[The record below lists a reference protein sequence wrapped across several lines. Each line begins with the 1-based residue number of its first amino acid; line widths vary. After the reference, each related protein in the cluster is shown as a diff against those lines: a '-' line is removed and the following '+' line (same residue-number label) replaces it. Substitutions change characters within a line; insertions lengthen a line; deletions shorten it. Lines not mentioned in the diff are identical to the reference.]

1 MAGANSTLQITELDF
16 SALKNSLIAF
26 LQSQNTIQDYNYQG
40 SAMSVLLDILAYN
53 TQYNAYYLNMVA
65 NEMFLDSAIQRESV
79 VSHAK
84 LLNYTPKSAISPT
97 ALVNITVNQVSG
109 GTLTLPQYSTL
120 ISEAIDGVNYNFLTT
135 TSTTV
140 PVTSNTATFTD
151 VEIVQ
156 GKLAQFSYT
165 VDSTANPTYTFS
177 IPDENVDTST
187 LLVTVQQSSGN
198 NQYNIYTLGQNVLG
212 LNGDSMVYF
221 LQEGINGQYE
231 IYFGDNILGNQL
243 TDGNVVNLSYIV
255 TQGSIGTGANNFV
268 MATPINGYSNTVVT
282 PVQSASQGSDKESIQ
297 SIKFQAPKSYAAQG
311 RAVTKED
318 YITLIQQNTLG
329 YTFDSVN
336 VWGGQENNPP
346 VYGQV
351 FITIKPTGAYT
362 LTATQKKLLVEN
374 VIKPISLMTVT
385 PNIVDPDYTYLKI
398 ISNVVY
404 DQKRTSLSSSQIQS
418 KVAAAIQNF
427 ATSSLNTF
435 NSTFSGA
442 DLVGLVQIVDP
453 SIITNEY
460 TIKTQKK
467 FYPNLSQSEN
477 YTFYFNTP
485 LQRGVL
491 TSGISSYPGLQFK
504 DPSNSANIIDGVFIE
519 EIPVSTVGVD
529 SISII
534 NPGFS
539 YQSAPTITIVGD
551 GTGATAESTID
562 INGRISSITVTN
574 SGQNYTQAVVVIT
587 PAASDSSGQSGAAVA
602 TLQGQFGTLRSYY
615 YNTNNV
621 KTIFNSNVGTV
632 DYTNGIITLNSFNPY
647 DVDNFLGQLTITAN
661 PTTSIISSQFNRII
675 TVDPFNPTSII
686 VNVTPKN

>member
-427 ATSSLNTF
+427 TTSSLNTF

>member
-460 TIKTQKK
+460 TIKTEKK

>member
-351 FITIKPTGAYT
+351 FIAIKPTGAYT

-647 DVDNFLGQLTITAN
+647 NVDNFLGQLTITAN

>member
-1 MAGANSTLQITELDF
+1 MAANSNLQITSLDF
-16 SALKNSLIAF
+16 DALKQNFLTY
-26 LQSQNTIQDYNYQG
+26 LQSQSTFQDYNFEG
-40 SAMSVLLDILAYN
+40 SALNTLVDLLTYN

-65 NEMFLDSAIQRESV
+65 NEMFLDSATQRASV

-84 LLNYTPKSAISPT
+84 LLDYTPKSAIAPT
-97 ALVNITVNQVSG
+97 ATVNITFNNVTTSS
-109 GTLTLPQYSTL
+109 LTLPAYS
-120 ISEAIDGVNYNFLTT
+120 IFSSSAINGVNYTFVNPEAYTVN
-135 TSTTV
+135 TS
-140 PVTSNTATFTD
+140 SNTATFTN
-151 VEIVQ
+151 VEIKQ
-156 GKLAQFSYT
+156 GVPASYT
-165 VDSTANPTYTFS
+165 YTVNSTSNPNYIFE
-177 IPDENVDTST
+177 IPDATVDTST
-187 LLVTVQQSSGN
+187 LQVIVQGSSSN
-198 NQYNIYTLGQNVLG
+198 AAYQIFTPATDYLILDYT
-212 LNGDSMVYF
+212 SPVYF
-221 LQEGINGQYE
+221 LQETLTGNYQIS
-231 IYFGDNILGNQL
+231 FGDGILGQQL
-243 TDGNVVNLSYIV
+243 TDGNIITINYIS
-255 TQGSIGTGANNFV
+255 TEGSSAVGANSFV
-268 MATPINGYSNTVVT
+268 LMQTVSGFTPSSVSSVT
-282 PVQSASQGSDKESIQ
+282 PASQGSDKESIN
-297 SIKFQAPKSYAAQG
+297 SIKYNAPKSYAAQG

>member
-351 FITIKPTGAYT
+351 FIAIKPTGAYT

-427 ATSSLNTF
+427 TTSSLNTF

>member
-198 NQYNIYTLGQNVLG
+198 NQYNIYTLGQNFLG

-460 TIKTQKK
+460 TIKTEKK

>member
-16 SALKNSLIAF
+16 STLKNSLIAF

-84 LLNYTPKSAISPT
+84 LLNYTPKSAIGPT
-97 ALVNITVNQVSG
+97 AVVNITVNQVSS
-109 GTLTLPQYSTL
+109 GTLTLPQYTPL

-135 TSTTV
+135 TTTTV

-151 VEIVQ
+151 VEVVQ
-156 GKLAQFSYT
+156 GNLAQFSYT
-165 VDSTANPTYTFS
+165 VDSTANPKYIFP
-177 IPDENVDTST
+177 IPDTNVDTST

-198 NQYNIYTLGQNVLG
+198 NQYNVYTLGQDVLG
-212 LNGDSMVYF
+212 LNGNSLVYF

-231 IYFGDNILGNQL
+231 IYFGDNILGNKL
-243 TDGNVVNLSYIV
+243 TDGNIVNLSYIV
-255 TQGSIGTGANNFV
+255 TQGLVGTGANNFV

-282 PVQSASQGSDKESIQ
+282 PVQSASQGSNKESIQ

-351 FITIKPTGAYT
+351 FIAIKPTGAYT

-374 VIKPISLMTVT
+374 VIKPISLMTVN
-385 PNIVDPDYTYLKI
+385 PNIVDPDYTYIKI
-398 ISNVVY
+398 NSNVIY
-404 DQKRTSLSSSQIQS
+404 DQKRTSLSTGQIQS
-418 KVAAAIQNF
+418 KVLSAIQNF

-460 TIKTQKK
+460 TIQTQKK
-467 FYPNLSQSEN
+467 FYPNLTQSEN

-491 TSGISSYPGLQFK
+491 TSGITSYPSLQFK
-504 DPSNSANIIDGVFIE
+504 DPSNPANIIDGVFIE

-587 PAASDSSGQSGAAVA
+587 PAASDSSGQSGAAIA
-602 TLQGQFGTLRSYY
+602 TLQGQFGSLRSYY

-621 KTIFNSNVGTV
+621 KTVFNSNVGTV

-647 DVDNFLGQLTITAN
+647 NIDNPLGQMTITAN

-675 TVDPFNPTSII
+675 TVDPFDSTAIN